1 MSQTANA
8 GAGPAYHEVV
18 EVVCAEL
25 AKVNTTEAQIGEETD
40 MTTELN
46 IDSVAVMDLMFEL
59 EETYD
64 ISIPLNA
71 LGDVRTVGELARLVQ
86 RIAAGE

>member
-1 MSQTANA
+1 MPETASA
-8 GAGPAYHEVV
+8 GAGPAYQEVV

-25 AKVNTTEAQIGEETD
+25 AKVNTTGVEIGESTD

-59 EETYD
+59 EEQYD

-71 LGDVRTVGELARLVQ
+71 LSEVRTVSELARLVQ